1 MVLGRESFNTKVNVL
16 ESKFEMYEELSKQ
29 MLDKLESAVEKIGEA
44 NNKIATILTKHDEKL
59 EQAVKTDDYIL
70 KEIENLRQFNT
81 SEHTKIDD
89 RVGRIEKKIEELYK
103 FRWQVSGIVALSVLV
118 MTALTTAMPD
128 FLTYLKEPPS
138 IHTTK

>member
-128 FLTYLKEPPS
+128 FLTYLKEPPR